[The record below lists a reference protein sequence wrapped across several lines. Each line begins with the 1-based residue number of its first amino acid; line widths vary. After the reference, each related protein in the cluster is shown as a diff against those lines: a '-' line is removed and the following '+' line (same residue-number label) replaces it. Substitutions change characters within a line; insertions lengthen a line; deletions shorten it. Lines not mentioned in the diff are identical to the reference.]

1 MTSSLS
7 EALAQT
13 CPGRRVLVTGSTG
26 FVGSWLSYMLSLQG
40 AEVIGLSL
48 GVPRDASLGRVEMH
62 RAVQNVVGDVTNY
75 AGVLAVI
82 QQYKPEVVFHL
93 AAQALVLPSYEN
105 PLSTFSTNVMGTAN
119 VLEALRVTRC
129 AGCCVVITSDKC
141 YAAPLGSYAWA
152 HSETD
157 PLGGDDPYSASKAA
171 AEIVSQS
178 YWQSFGGSQL
188 PAMATARAG
197 NILGGADWAPGR
209 LVPDWAPLCARRPA
223 PLPPSSRRCSA
234 VATRPR
240 RYCRLRAAG
249 RRLTGQRL
257 R

>member
-1 MTSSLS
+1 MPWSAGAGLR
-7 EALAQT
+7 EHGFRGLLAFLHAE
-13 CPGRRVLVTGSTG
+13 PARGRGHRPVVRCATRCLAR
-26 FVGSWLSYMLSLQG
+26 G
-40 AEVIGLSL
+40 AS
-48 GVPRDASLGRVEMH
+48 RWH

-141 YAAPLGSYAWA
+141 YAAPLGGYAVA

-178 YWQSFGGSQL
+178 YWQSFGGTQL
-188 PAMATARAG
+188 TAIATARAG
-197 NILGGADWAPGR
+197 NISGARLGPGQ
-209 LVPDWAPLCARRPA
+209 ARA
-223 PLPPSSRRCSA
+223 
-234 VATRPR
+234 
-240 RYCRLRAAG
+240 
-249 RRLTGQRL
+249 
-257 R
+257 